1 MDYRLCLSVSATWS
15 YDLSNIERI
24 VVQLMLDFE
33 PGHDRVFGQHIESAE
48 R

>member
-1 MDYRLCLSVSATWS
+1 MDYRLCVSVTATWS

-24 VVQLMLDFE
+24 VKLMLDFE
-33 PGHDRVFGQHIESAE
+33 PRHDRVLGQHIESAE

>member
-1 MDYRLCLSVSATWS
+1 MDYRLYLSVSATWS

-24 VVQLMLDFE
+24 VQLMLDFE
-33 PGHDRVFGQHIESAE
+33 PRHVRVLGQHIESAE